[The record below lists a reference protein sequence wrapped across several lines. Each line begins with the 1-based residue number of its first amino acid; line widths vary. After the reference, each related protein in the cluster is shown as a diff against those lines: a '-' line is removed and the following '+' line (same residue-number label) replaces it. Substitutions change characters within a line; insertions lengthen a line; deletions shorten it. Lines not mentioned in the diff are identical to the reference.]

1 MQASINIKP
10 YDVRES
16 SQAEYASLNKHNNI
30 LRHESQPDDP
40 PIPLEEMILN
50 LKNLPPFVDVK
61 MWCAWDANQDEII
74 AQGNVALLRLEEN
87 KHLSQIDITVRPDY
101 RRQGIGKQL
110 LALVSEAA
118 RTDQRRLLLT
128 STFDRIPAGEAFMK
142 HLGAQ
147 KGLEGHVNQLRMDE
161 LDHSMIHRWLER
173 GNALDTEFELGL
185 WEGPYPEDQLLAVT
199 QLIELTNQ
207 QPFGDIEINDVHLTP
222 EQVRQ
227 TEQQLFAR
235 GSQRWTFYV
244 IDKSNGKFAGY
255 TETVWNPNR
264 PEILMQDMTGVFPEY
279 RNKGLGRWLKAAMLE
294 KVVGERP
301 QVKYIRTGNADSN
314 AAMLKINNELG
325 FKPYMASIFWQIEI
339 DRILAYLRGEQ

>member
-1 MQASINIKP
+1 MQATINIKP
-10 YDVRES
+10 YYVRES

-61 MWCAWDANQDEII
+61 MWCAWDANRDEII

-87 KHLSQIDITVRPDY
+87 KHLSQIDITVQPDY
-101 RRQGIGKQL
+101 RKQGIGKQL

-118 RTDQRRLLLT
+118 HADQRRLLLT
-128 STFDRIPAGEAFMK
+128 STFDRIPAGEAFMRR
-142 HLGAQ
+142 LGAQ
-147 KGLEGHVNQLRMDE
+147 KGLEGHVNQLRMEE
-161 LDHSMIHRWLER
+161 LDPSMIHRWLER
-173 GNALDTEFELGL
+173 GTALGSEFELGL

-279 RNKGLGRWLKAAMLE
+279 RNKGLGRWLKAAMLN
-294 KVVGERP
+294 KVMGELP

-314 AAMLKINNELG
+314 AAMLKINHELG
-325 FKPYMASIFWQIEI
+325 FKPYMASIFWQIET
-339 DRILAYLRGEQ
+339 DRILAYLRGDE